1 MIISKWNMYWIIF
14 KFSFKILLTF
24 SKYDNFKNVT
34 SFNFLSFVRFQV
46 VGVDSG
52 GLKSERQEEME
63 FAHPCFLRGNE
74 QLLDQ
79 IRRKVS

>member
-1 MIISKWNMYWIIF
+1 MALPGQAHRVTF
-14 KFSFKILLTF
+14 LLF
-24 SKYDNFKNVT
+24 P
-34 SFNFLSFVRFQV
+34 LQV

-79 IRRKVS
+79 IRRKVSICFSPKLFLA